1 MTSSFYL
8 CLLFLSVSVLSSP
21 YTCNFFLSLT
31 SLGADSIVFVS
42 DLQSLHWSGPV
53 TGAFDSHLVF
63 LFPAHCG
70 NWLFHLKKRV
80 TLAQT
85 KYTSCVS
92 QQWAYTW
99 FQQLRSSL
107 SMKPADT
114 ADETC
119 RPRKGR
125 VTYCCMSASSLDFK
139 WPLDVFVSLC
149 PWWDTWHTQHRVY
162 REQCVLVN
170 CTSRCF

>member
-1 MTSSFYL
+1 MSSFYL
-8 CLLFLSVSVLSSP
+8 CLLFLGVFVLSSV

-53 TGAFDSHLVF
+53 IGAFDSHLVF

-70 NWLFHLKKRV
+70 DWLFHLKKRV
-80 TLAQT
+80 TSAQT
-85 KYTSCVS
+85 KFRNSGHTRDFSSWEVAY
-92 QQWAYTW
+92 QWN
-99 FQQLRSSL
+99 QLILLMRHVDL
-107 SMKPADT
+107 DKVVWPY
-114 ADETC
+114 
-119 RPRKGR
+119 R
-125 VTYCCMSASSLDFK
+125 CMSASSLDFK

>member
-63 LFPAHCG
+63 LFPVHCG
-70 NWLFHLKKRV
+70 NWLFHRKKRV
-80 TLAQT
+80 TSAQT

-107 SMKPADT
+107 SMKPAELLMRHVDL
-114 ADETC
+114 DKVVWPY
-119 RPRKGR
+119 R
-125 VTYCCMSASSLDFK
+125 CMSASSLDFK

-149 PWWDTWHTQHRVY
+149 PWWDTWHTQHSVQRTV
-162 REQCVLVN
+162 
-170 CTSRCF
+170 CTCKLYL